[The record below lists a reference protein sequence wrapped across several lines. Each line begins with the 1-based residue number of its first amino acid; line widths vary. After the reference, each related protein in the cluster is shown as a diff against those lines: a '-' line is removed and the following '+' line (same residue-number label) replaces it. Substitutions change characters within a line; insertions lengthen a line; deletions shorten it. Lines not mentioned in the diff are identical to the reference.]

1 MADIQMRFNRDMLV
15 ISNSIDFQLKKR
27 GVNNAKNS
35 AYINLMEAECIQ
47 DALRL
52 NIMAGAQCVV
62 ANTRYITPARL
73 AKESGMRGKEAD
85 VARAAIS
92 VAQVVCPQHILA
104 EIGPCGL
111 PLDASSK
118 SSLNENKDQYVR
130 AARAFDGLDFD
141 AFFLSGFKST
151 ADLKCALMGVAQV
164 SGMPIFAS
172 VDVSNDA
179 SNSVVQPA
187 DILLENGRDKF
198 TEALDVMVEFGSSV
212 VGFSVAGNLNTAL
225 ELAKLS
231 CQTNVPVLVQL
242 CVEKVPDESKIPKH
256 VAEIDTSTF
265 DTPDSM
271 AQAALQLRKS
281 GVQFL
286 RAVGNVEP
294 AHTAAL
300 AAMVSGETVLRSQ
313 ER

>member
-15 ISNSIDFQLKKR
+15 ISNAIDYQLKKR

-35 AYINLMEAECIQ
+35 AYINLMEAESVQ

-52 NIMAGAQCVV
+52 NTMAGAQCVV

-118 SSLNENKDQYVR
+118 SSLNENKDQYAR
-130 AARAFDGLDFD
+130 AARAFDGLEFD
-141 AFFLSGFKST
+141 AFFLSGFKSV
-151 ADLKCALMGVAQV
+151 ADLKCALMGVSQV

-172 VDVSNDA
+172 VDVSNAKDA
-179 SNSVVQPA
+179 AVQVP
-187 DILLENGRDKF
+187 DILLANGRDKF
-198 TEALDVMVEFGSSV
+198 TEALDVMVEFGASV
-212 VGFSVAGNLNTAL
+212 IGFSVAGNLNTAL
-225 ELAKLS
+225 ELAKLA
-231 CQTNVPVLVQL
+231 CQTNAPVLAQL
-242 CVEKVPDESKIPKH
+242 CVEKEPDESKTPKH
-256 VAEIDTSTF
+256 VTKIDPSTF
-265 DTPDSM
+265 DTPDAM
-271 AQAALQLRKS
+271 AQAALQLCKS

-300 AAMVSGETVLRSQ
+300 AAMVSGEAVLQMQ
-313 ER
+313 EC